1 MNRKTTR
8 GILLLIGLV
17 LWLVGAGSVL
27 AAGEPTVF
35 LHVHQA
41 SGGRVRVTLEGTQI
55 GNVTN
60 GKMRVY
66 YKAEEAKLIES
77 KAGAVLINGKSTYEI
92 NDVTGTKPEG
102 EAVLVF
108 AASDDFSAD
117 GAFLDMTFALQGNTK
132 PEDLFLSVTV
142 EEMALNGQDLSVKV
156 GNIQVDG
163 QDQGG
168 NNNNNNNNNN
178 QSGGNVTPAAKKD
191 ISTASVDPIKNQ
203 VFNNKKK
210 QPGVKVKDGNTVLTK
225 GTDYTLSYKNNK
237 KTGKATVVIQGK
249 GNYTG
254 TKTAYFN
261 IVPKKAA
268 IKKVTSPGKKKI
280 KVTIKKDTQADGY
293 QIQCALNKSFKKG
306 KKTVTLKKKTIINKT
321 IGKCKSGKK
330 YFVRVRSFKKIDGK
344 KVYGAYSKIKPVN
357 VK

>member
-1 MNRKTTR
+1 MNRKTTW
-8 GILLLIGLV
+8 GMLLLIGLV

-27 AAGEPTVF
+27 AAGEATVF

-41 SGGRVRVTLEGTQI
+41 SGGQVRVTLEGTQI

-77 KAGAVLINGKSTYEI
+77 KAGAVLSNGKSTYEI

-117 GAFLDMTFALQGNTK
+117 GVFLDMTFALQGNTK

-142 EEMALNGQDLSVKV
+142 EEMALNGQDISVKV
-156 GNIQVDG
+156 GNVQRDA
-163 QDQGG
+163 QNQGG
-168 NNNNNNNNNN
+168 NNNNN
-178 QSGGNVTPAAKKD
+178 QSGGNVTPTEKKD
-191 ISTASVDPIKNQ
+191 ISTTSVDPIKNQ

-210 QPGVKVKDGNTVLTK
+210 QPSVKVKDGNTVLTK

-344 KVYGAYSKIKPVN
+344 KVYGAYSKAKPVN

>member
-8 GILLLIGLV
+8 GMLLLIGLV
-17 LWLVGAGSVL
+17 LWLVGAGQVL

-41 SGGRVRVTLEGTQI
+41 SGGQVRVTLEGTQI

-60 GKMRVY
+60 GKMRIY
-66 YKAEEAKLIES
+66 YKAEEAKLIQS
-77 KAGAVLINGKSTYEI
+77 KVGAVLSNGKSTYEI

-117 GAFLDMTFALQGNTK
+117 GVFLDMTFALQGNTK
-132 PEDLFLSVTV
+132 AEDMFLSVTV
-142 EEMALNGQDLSVKV
+142 EELALNGNDISTVV
-156 GNIQVDG
+156 GAVQRDAQNS
-163 QDQGG
+163 GG
-168 NNNNNNNNNN
+168 NSNND
-178 QSGGNVTPAAKKD
+178 QSGGNATPTVKKD
-191 ISTASVDPIKNQ
+191 ISTTSVDPIKNQ
-203 VFNNKKK
+203 TFNNKKK
-210 QPGVKVKDGNTVLTK
+210 KPSVKVKDGNTVLVQ

-254 TKTAYFN
+254 TKTVYFN
-261 IVPKKAA
+261 IVPKKAT
-268 IKKVTSPGKKKI
+268 IKKVTSPSNKKI
-280 KVTIKKDTQADGY
+280 KVTVKKDAQADGY
-293 QIQCALNKSFKKG
+293 EIQCALNKSFKKG
-306 KKTVTLKKKTIINKT
+306 KKTVTLKKKTIITKT

-344 KVYGAYSKIKPVN
+344 KVYGAYSKVKPVN